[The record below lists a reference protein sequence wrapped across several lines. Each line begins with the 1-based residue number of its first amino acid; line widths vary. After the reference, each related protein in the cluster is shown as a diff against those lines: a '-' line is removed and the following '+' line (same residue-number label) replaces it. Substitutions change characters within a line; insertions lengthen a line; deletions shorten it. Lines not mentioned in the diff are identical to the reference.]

1 MSFLNIEK
9 FKATPLTRDPFDF
22 IVVPGFLRQEA
33 RDALN
38 TDFPK
43 ITKPGS
49 FPVSEM
55 ECGSN
60 FEALLKEIQGPKFTA
75 VVAEKFGVDLTGRP
89 TMVTVR
95 GRCQQ
100 KDGRIHTDTET
111 KIITLLIYMN
121 QSWDNDTGRLRLLRS
136 ADDLDDMIT
145 EIPPKWGTLLAFRRS
160 DNSYHGHKPFVGERR
175 TIQLNWVTDA
185 SVVEHELARHRM
197 SARLKQLNPFA

>member
-1 MSFLNIEK
+1 MSFLNLEK
-9 FKATPLTRDPFDF
+9 FRSTPLSRDPFDF
-22 IVVPGFLRQEA
+22 LIVPGFLTQPT

-38 TDFPK
+38 ADFPA

-49 FPVSEM
+49 FPVSELKF
-55 ECGSN
+55 GQN
-60 FEALLKEIQGPKFTA
+60 FAAMIEEIQGPAFQA
-75 VVAEKFGVDLTGRP
+75 AIEEKFGIDLTGRP

-111 KIITLLIYMN
+111 KIITVLIYMN
-121 QSWDNDTGRLRLLRS
+121 QGWENETGRLRVLRS
-136 ADDLDDMIT
+136 ADDLNDMVA
-145 EIPPKWGTLLAFRRS
+145 EVPPEWGTLLAFRRA

-175 TIQLNWVTDA
+175 AIQLNWVTEA
-185 SVVEHELARHRM
+185 SVVEHELSRHRL

>member
-22 IVVPGFLRQEA
+22 IVVPGFLRQES

-38 TDFPK
+38 SDFPN

-49 FPVSEM
+49 FPVSEV

-60 FEALLKEIQGPKFTA
+60 FEALLNELQGPEFTA
-75 VVAEKFGVDLTGRP
+75 VVAEKFGVDLSGRP

-136 ADDLDDMIT
+136 ADDLNDMIT
-145 EIPPKWGTLLAFRRS
+145 EIPPEWGTLLAFRRS

-175 TIQLNWVTDA
+175 TVQLNWVTDA
-185 SVVEHELARHRM
+185 GVVEHELARHRM